1 MSDLNDPTTTL
12 AGRAIAAENWDR
24 YRYALLRGHR
34 QYTERAR
41 LLEDM
46 YLGGGRQWSPEDL
59 AVLKEQRRPAY
70 EFNEIL
76 PSVNSALG
84 HQIHNRLDIA
94 FRPRG
99 GNADQKLA
107 DVHAKVIMQ
116 VADRQ
121 HLHWKESEVFA
132 DGLIQQRGYY
142 DVRVEFADNMQGNIV
157 IAVRD
162 PMDVIPDPDGKTYE
176 PEGWADVITT
186 GWLTLDE
193 IEYQYG
199 KDKRAEVERQHASDS
214 DWGDGDDSGVA
225 RNKYGD
231 PVNTGATF
239 DSTYTDALVKRV
251 RVIDRQ
257 KWVRQMSR
265 CLFYPRTGDLK
276 LAENLPEV
284 LIQNQVNQGA
294 VVTKAMKKRVR
305 WCVSTMDTDLHDD
318 WSPYN
323 RFTIIPYFAYFRR
336 GQTLGMVDNAIGPQ
350 MGLNKA
356 LSQFV
361 HIVNTAANS
370 GWTVEENSLTNMDT
384 KELEAKGAMTGLVLE
399 HRKGSA
405 PPTKIQPNPVPQG
418 VDRLIELMTESIK
431 TVTVP
436 EAMRGGQGPEVSG
449 IAIQSKQF
457 ASQQQ
462 LAVPMDGLARTRQM
476 LAEYLLELEQ
486 QFYTDERTLRVTEQD
501 PATGQDVDSTLV
513 VNQADGSGG
522 YLNDLTVGEY
532 DVVITEQPMQI
543 TFENSQF
550 QQALE
555 LKKVGVNIPDT
566 VMVQHST
573 LSRKQEIMEQMQSS
587 AQPDPVDSAKVE
599 LLKAQTEQTQAD
611 TVNKAVEGIFSAT
624 QAANQIAGVPA
635 IAPLADQLLKS
646 AGFEDKDA
654 APIVGGPPPG
664 APAAALPT
672 NTDPLTPA
680 NPGHP
685 GAGVPGAPHLSAPV
699 HPAVGM
705 NQGIETVDPAQTE
718 PLTTAQRNP

>member
-1 MSDLNDPTTTL
+1 MSDLNDPTTHR

-34 QYTERAR
+34 LDTERAR
-41 LLEDM
+41 LCEDM
-46 YLGGGRQWSPEDL
+46 DLGGGRQWSPDDL

-84 HQIHNRLDIA
+84 HQIHNRLDIS

-116 VADRQ
+116 VADHE

-142 DVRVEFADNMQGNIV
+142 DVRIEFADNMQGNIK
-157 IAVRD
+157 IGVRD

-186 GWLTLDE
+186 AWLTLDE

-199 KDKRAEVERQHASDS
+199 KAKRAECERMHESDS
-214 DWGDGDDSGVA
+214 DWGDGDDSGVP
-225 RNKYGD
+225 RNKFGD

-276 LAENLPEV
+276 LAENLPQV
-284 LIQNQVNQGA
+284 LIDNQVQQGA
-294 VVTKAMKKRVR
+294 IVTKAMKRRVR
-305 WCVSTMDTDLHDD
+305 WCVSTMDIDLHDD

-336 GQTLGMVDNAIGPQ
+336 GQTIGMVDNAIGPQ

-399 HRKGSA
+399 HRKGST
-405 PPTKIQPNPVPQG
+405 PPNKIQPNPVPQG

-462 LAVPMDGLARTRQM
+462 LAVPMDNLARTRQM
-476 LAEYLLELEQ
+476 LAETLIELEQ
-486 QFYTDERTLRVTEQD
+486 QFYTDERTLRITEQD
-501 PATGQDVDSTLV
+501 PTTGQDVDSTLV
-513 VNQADGSGG
+513 VNQDDGSGG

-573 LSRKQEIMEQMQSS
+573 LSRKQEIIEQMQSS

-624 QAANQIAGVPA
+624 QAANQIAAVPA
-635 IAPLADQLLKS
+635 IAPLADQLLLS
-646 AGFEDKDA
+646 AGFQDKDA
-654 APIVGGPPPG
+654 APIVNGPPPG
-664 APAAALPT
+664 ADPAALPA
-672 NTDPLTPA
+672 NTHPLTPA
-680 NPGHP
+680 NPGVSTAP
-685 GAGVPGAPHLSAPV
+685 SVAPPNLTQVSNPDVGMRAGIETIDPAPGAP
-699 HPAVGM
+699 
-705 NQGIETVDPAQTE
+705 Q
-718 PLTTAQRNP
+718 